1 MSLKPPCGSFTVN
14 TYGCHCARDAGD
26 SVLEGAHRE
35 SPSDGCRP
43 QVSPGTGCMSDAIS
57 TCVVNF
63 LFFLNFFK
71 VFASTP
77 SSPGSCCTGADLFRK
92 DFMFP
97 AYYLLFYLFVG
108 SENGDFASVSQSP
121 SICCR
126 RLSTWAAIN
135 PAGNFLLRKQCQRR
149 NAKVPALVCILGER
163 TLQPPEAPLTNQL
176 PTALP
181 S

>member
-1 MSLKPPCGSFTVN
+1 MWFV
-14 TYGCHCARDAGD
+14 
-26 SVLEGAHRE
+26 HRE
-35 SPSDGCRP
+35 HVRVPLRKRCGGFGIGGCAQGEPVRRLSASS
-43 QVSPGTGCMSDAIS
+43 VSRHWMHVRRNIDVRSE
-57 TCVVNF
+57 
-63 LFFLNFFK
+63 LFFLKIFK